1 MIKSELG
8 RTNLE
13 ALNCLLECRNR
24 DGVAVIII
32 GLAMGRVMMNIGGD
46 GGAVKSA
53 VRGSRKVA
61 REVEEARR
69 GVRTEEGGD
78 DERE

>member
-61 REVEEARR
+61 REVEETRR
-69 GVRTEEGGD
+69 GVRTEERGD